1 MIGLDDP
8 DKLLNRVVEVKLD
21 LVSRGTN
28 RLITSEL
35 ELSNEV
41 LMGVLG
47 KSTALISVEENI
59 IDIER
64 SSDERLVIGNS
75 SSCGLASSIIAV
87 KGGNCPE
94 TLINRTNI
102 EVDLD
107 FVILHITILPHL
119 SVYFVLQGNRLYLK
133 PSSEVI
139 NLFRPKT
146 V

>member
-1 MIGLDDP
+1 LVRLDNP
-8 DKLLNRVVEVKLD
+8 DKLLNGVVEVELD

-41 LMGVLG
+41 LMGILG

-59 IDIER
+59 VNIER
-64 SSDERLVIGNS
+64 SSDERLVIGDS
-75 SSCGLASSIIAV
+75 SASGFASSIIAV
-87 KGGNCPE
+87 KGGDGPE

-102 EVDLD
+102 EVNFD

-119 SVYFVLQGNRLYLK
+119 SVYLCVSKGLDYILDLQRC
-133 PSSEVI
+133 
-139 NLFRPKT
+139 
-146 V
+146 